1 MPEKCNA
8 PYGSWSS
15 PITAD
20 WIVAGTVGIG
30 QIQLDGGS
38 VYWNEVRP
46 SEKGRSVVCRL
57 GPDGQVED
65 FSADAFSVRSRVHEY
80 GGGAFTVSDA
90 TFWFSNDAD
99 GRLYRQSAGGDP
111 EPLTPARWWRFADL
125 VWDGRQG
132 CLIAVRENHEVE
144 GGEPTNEL
152 VSIADDGQVTVL
164 AEGADFYAAPK
175 ISPDGNHVAWLS
187 WNHPNMPWDGCELWC
202 SELDME
208 SQGGMLLPKLI
219 AGGKDEAIF
228 QPEFSP
234 DGKLYFVSDRSGWWN
249 LYCHCDGKIEPVLPL
264 EAEFGLPQWVFGMSM
279 YGFASENVLVAA
291 YIMDGLSKL
300 CMIDTKTGKFEP
312 LLLPFVDVQGLK
324 ASAGCA
330 VFVGGGL
337 TEPVIIASLEIESRE
352 ISVLHHSASASV
364 DANSV
369 SRPTPVTVPVGENE
383 IAHGF
388 FYPPQNT
395 TFDGPPTDLPPL
407 IVKSHGGPT
416 GQTTAAFNVRIQYWT
431 SRGFAV
437 LDMNYRGSTGFSRAY
452 RRRLNGAWGRIDV
465 EDCAAGARW
474 LSNQGWV
481 DPQRMAISGGSA
493 GGYTTLCALTFDDC
507 FSAGASH
514 YGIGDLSALANDT
527 HKFESRYLDGLIGPW
542 PEAESDYRAR
552 SPIHHAEGLDCPVIF
567 FQGMEDKVVLPG
579 QAEAMVGA
587 LKAKGIAV
595 AYVAFPEEGHGFR
608 QAANVKAAL
617 EGELYFYGKIFEFQP
632 ADDVKP
638 LLIENL

>member
-8 PYGSWSS
+8 PYGSWTS

-30 QIQLDGGS
+30 QIQLDGDS
-38 VYWNEVRP
+38 IYWNEVRP

-57 GPDGQVED
+57 GPSGQIED
-65 FSADAFSVRSRVHEY
+65 FSADAFSVRSRTHEY
-80 GGGAFTVSDA
+80 GGGAFTVRNG
-90 TFWFSNDAD
+90 TLWFSNDAD
-99 GRLYRQSAGGDP
+99 GRVYCQSAGT
-111 EPLTPARWWRFADL
+111 EPVPLSPQRRWRFADF
-125 VWDGRQG
+125 VRDDRQG
-132 CLIAVRENHEVE
+132 RLIAVRENHEVE
-144 GGEPTNEL
+144 DGEPTNEL
-152 VSIADDGQVTVL
+152 VSIADDGHVTVL

-175 ISPDGNHVAWLS
+175 ISPNGHSLAWLS

-202 SELDME
+202 GELD
-208 SQGGMLLPKLI
+208 SQGGILAPTLI
-219 AGGKDEAIF
+219 AGGEDEAIF

-249 LYCHCDGKIEPVLPL
+249 IYCHRDGKKEPVFVL
-264 EAEFGLPQWVFGMSM
+264 EADFGLPQWVFGMSM
-279 YGFASENVLVAA
+279 YGFASETQIVAT

-300 CMIDTKTGKFEP
+300 CMIDIKTGNFDP
-312 LLLPFVDVQGLK
+312 VLLPFVDVLGLK
-324 ASAGCA
+324 AFQGRA
-330 VFVGGGL
+330 VFVGGGMK
-337 TEPVIIASLEIESRE
+337 EPAVVASLETASGE
-352 ISVLHHSASASV
+352 ISVLYRSAAATV

-369 SRPTPVTVPVGENE
+369 SRPAPVSVSVGENE

-388 FYPPQNT
+388 FYPPQNAD
-395 TFDGPPTDLPPL
+395 FGGSGSDLPPL

-416 GQTTAAFNVRIQYWT
+416 GQTTAAFNVKIQYWT

-437 LDMNYRGSTGFSRAY
+437 LDMNYRGSTGFGRAY

-474 LSNQGWV
+474 LSKQGWV
-481 DPQRMAISGGSA
+481 DAERMAISGGSA
-493 GGYTTLCALTFDDC
+493 GGYTTLCALTFDTC

-514 YGIGDLSALANDT
+514 YGIGDLSALAEDT

-542 PEAESDYRAR
+542 PEAEVDYRAR

-567 FQGMEDKVVLPG
+567 FQGMQDKVVPPG
-579 QAEAMVGA
+579 QAEAMVEV
-587 LKAKGIAV
+587 LREKGIPV
-595 AYVAFPEEGHGFR
+595 AYVAFPEEAHGFR

-617 EGELYFYGKIFEFQP
+617 EGELYFYGKIFEFEP
-632 ADDVKP
+632 ADDVETI
-638 LLIENL
+638 LIENL